1 MVSKRK
7 SNRISPKGRP
17 APPKLQPAVVE
28 RLRKATGSAQ
38 VGKSGGM
45 KKGRFQQHVAT
56 CMRQRG
62 IYMRQRGI
70 YMRQRGI
77 YTTPRGIYT
86 GQRAACTG
94 QRAACTGQR
103 AACTGQRAACTG

>member
-62 IYMRQRGI
+62 IYTTPRGI
-70 YMRQRGI
+70 YMRQQVACTGQQAACM
-77 YTTPRGIYT
+77 
-86 GQRAACTG
+86 GQRAACMG
-94 QRAACTGQR
+94 
-103 AACTGQRAACTG
+103 